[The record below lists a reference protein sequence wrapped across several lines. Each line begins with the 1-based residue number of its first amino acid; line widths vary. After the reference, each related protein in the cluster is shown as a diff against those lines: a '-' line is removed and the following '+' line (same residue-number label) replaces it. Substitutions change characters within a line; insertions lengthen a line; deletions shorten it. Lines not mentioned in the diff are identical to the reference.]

1 MELVNITSARRF
13 VSEVN
18 ISELTEVNP
27 KSFDNCSYQVFLS
40 TLTALDGKHGII
52 LMGEHSLCPGV
63 NIKCSFI
70 LACYVAR

>member
-1 MELVNITSARRF
+1 M
-13 VSEVN
+13 
-18 ISELTEVNP
+18 SELTGVNP
-27 KSFDNCSYQVFLS
+27 KTFDNCSYQVFLFP
-40 TLTALDGKHGII
+40 LTALDGKHEII